1 MSSAAPADVPVELRI
16 LADDLVIQAT
26 GAIEVVL
33 SAPTSRGP
41 R

>member
-1 MSSAAPADVPVELRI
+1 MSSAAPPDVPGELQI
-16 LADDLVIQAT
+16 LADDLLIQAA
-26 GAIEVVL
+26 GVIEAVL